1 MKKTLLF
8 TMLLALICIIS
19 LSSCDNSSETEDKKT
34 CNHSYGEWYK
44 EEPCDTLEWKKCK
57 YCDDKDF
64 RTVDA
69 NHQTNGSG
77 VCVNCG
83 TKIIYSQ
90 EEVKN
95 IIQIQFFNLGEYD
108 GGALS
113 EIKIVFKNTSQKEID
128 EIFFGVTGY
137 YNGESD
143 VHRCTYPGNVKPGA
157 VAGNGHYYEPLWPS
171 SGMYGVKISSI
182 NITYTDGTKERIF
195 DDNVQLAFWEYTEE
209 EKYEDFL
216 TNGLS
221 NVKVGDVVDFG
232 SYEQDN
238 NTSNG
243 EELIEWI
250 VLAKENGKA
259 LLISKYCLD
268 YQLYHNVDTAITWE
282 NSSSRNWLNT
292 TFYNSAFS
300 QREKGLI
307 AESYLT
313 NHDSAYGNIDGGNN
327 TYDQVFLLSVN
338 EAQTYF
344 SSNNARKAQATQYA
358 LSKGVYYSKSTNS
371 VTWLLRSPGDSANV
385 ASYVRLPGDIDLSQ
399 IRWDDDVYYYAALR
413 PAVWVNI
420 EGQPSHVWSSWQVK
434 RNATCTTDG
443 YKERVCSDCGETQTE
458 IISSGHDYTEVTCT
472 EDSYCRACN
481 DVQTKAL
488 GHIDDR
494 TNYLQDEGFYLC
506 DRCGYN
512 MVGTL
517 TVSGEIV
524 GRNGNGTNVTKDLDN
539 LNLPAGTYKVTV
551 TISRDSGSLYHWEL
565 ELKADNAGSSD
576 KQLFL
581 NFEGGTF
588 ETTFTTSELYR
599 LWFYS
604 FYPCT
609 YTITLETI
617 E

>member
-209 EKYEDFL
+209 EKHEDFL
-216 TNGLS
+216 TNGLA
-221 NVKVGDVVDFG
+221 NVKAGDVVKLG

-243 EELIEWI
+243 KEQIEWI

-268 YQLYHNVDTAITWE
+268 YQLYHNVNTAITWE

-300 QREKGLI
+300 QREKELI
-307 AESYLT
+307 INSYLT
-313 NHDSAYGNIDGGNN
+313 NHDSIYGNVDGGNN
-327 TYDQVFLLSVN
+327 TYDHVFLLSVN

-358 LSKGVYYSKSTNS
+358 LSKGAYFNKSTNS
-371 VTWLLRSPGDSANV
+371 VTWLLRTPGDSANV
-385 ASYVRLPGDIDLSQ
+385 VSYVRLPGDIDLDY
-399 IRWDDDVYYYAALR
+399 IRYSDDAFYYAALR
-413 PAVWVNI
+413 PAIWV
-420 EGQPSHVWSSWQVK
+420 
-434 RNATCTTDG
+434 D
-443 YKERVCSDCGETQTE
+443 
-458 IISSGHDYTEVTCT
+458 IS
-472 EDSYCRACN
+472 
-481 DVQTKAL
+481 
-488 GHIDDR
+488 
-494 TNYLQDEGFYLC
+494 
-506 DRCGYN
+506 
-512 MVGTL
+512 
-517 TVSGEIV
+517 
-524 GRNGNGTNVTKDLDN
+524 GN
-539 LNLPAGTYKVTV
+539 
-551 TISRDSGSLYHWEL
+551 
-565 ELKADNAGSSD
+565 
-576 KQLFL
+576 
-581 NFEGGTF
+581 
-588 ETTFTTSELYR
+588 
-599 LWFYS
+599 
-604 FYPCT
+604 
-609 YTITLETI
+609 
-617 E
+617 